1 MPRHFHSGR
10 SQWHSADSETAHA
23 LGLCRE
29 NALDVSDRNMTFK
42 SNPVDER
49 RVARL
54 QRRGYAEPL
63 LKCSPIYIVDHF
75 DRSAKRRFDLS
86 CPFKTATATGVA
98 VHNHFGRGDYRQ
110 CPRP

>member
-1 MPRHFHSGR
+1 MPWHFHSGR
-10 SQWHSADSETAHA
+10 SHWHSADSETAHA

-54 QRRGYAEPL
+54 LRRGYAEL
-63 LKCSPIYIVDHF
+63 FLKCSTVCIVDHF

-86 CPFKTATATGVA
+86 CPFKTATATGIA
-98 VHNHFGRGDYRQ
+98 VHNHFGRGER
-110 CPRP
+110 RRRNKG